1 MGNWQTYLFWPV
13 MLSLELVG
21 FVAGALGVF
30 FGLPQAFRVRKLG
43 HGRGVSLISW
53 LLQFGVSVS
62 WATYGF
68 THKSPSVLI
77 TNVSAALVNA
87 SVILAIYRN
96 NKKAIP
102 VLILIWALLSTYIL
116 TLPSDL
122 VSILLFAFVFAQSPQ
137 VIKSFKSIALG
148 KDSAVS
154 VTAIA
159 VSWVSVLLW
168 AVYGYMKHDIFFIV
182 CSMGTFTINSAIISL
197 ELIGKRRRAL
207 QTA

>member
-1 MGNWQTYLFWPV
+1 MF
-13 MLSLELVG
+13 SLEAVG
-21 FVAGALGVF
+21 FIAGSLGIF
-30 FGLPQAFRVRKLG
+30 FGLPQALRVRKLG
-43 HGRGVSLISW
+43 HGHGVSLISW
-53 LLQFGVSVS
+53 LLQYGVSIS

-68 THKSPSVLI
+68 AHKSPSVLL
-77 TNVSAALVNA
+77 TNVSAASVTA

-102 VLILIWALLSTYIL
+102 VLIVIPILLSTFIL
-116 TLPSDL
+116 TLPTAV

-154 VTAIA
+154 LTAIA

-182 CSMGTFTINSAIISL
+182 CSMGTFTVNSAIISL